1 MLQDSTPP
9 LLRGLGTTV
18 ILCATILT
26 FIIAR
31 EEMREDAVPA
41 ARPAAVVSA
50 DVDETDEDTVIEE
63 VLSNP
68 WIEGLSYGGTALISA
83 SFYLEWLVRRR
94 KKPAA

>member
-1 MLQDSTPP
+1 MLHDSTPP

-26 FIIAR
+26 FVVAR
-31 EEMREDAVPA
+31 DEMKADDAA
-41 ARPAAVVSA
+41 TARPAVVAAVDA
-50 DVDETDEDTVIEE
+50 DEPDEETVIEE

-68 WIEGLSYGGTALISA
+68 WIEGLGYAGTALISA

-94 KKPAA
+94 KRPTA